1 VGLATTATWG
11 VTKSFTL
18 SVDGTV
24 LTTQSLPG
32 TTLWYTWDTTRIPN
46 GARTLTA
53 SVTMNGQTAS
63 ATLPVTISN
72 GGSSNGGSPTIALT
86 VTGRT
91 PKTGDTSQ
99 VNLTVAN
106 PGAALVG
113 DAYLGLLIPAAAAP
127 SVGCAQGDALA
138 FATPGASTFTV
149 RCLLGSAATFPV
161 YSRGVTIPAGLSPT
175 AVLDVF
181 HFVWSSLPAGTYTVF
196 LALTV
201 PGSLADGAI
210 NAADIVALATDTVT
224 LSP

>member
-24 LTTQSLPG
+24 LTTQNVPG
-32 TTLWYTWDTTRIPN
+32 TTLWYTWDTTQIPN

-63 ATLPVTISN
+63 ATLPVTV
-72 GGSSNGGSPTIALT
+72 SNGGSPTIALI

-91 PKTGDTSQ
+91 PKIGDTSQ

-106 PGAALVG
+106 PGSAFVG
-113 DAYLGLLIPAAAAP
+113 DAYLGLVIPAAAAP
-127 SVGCAQGDALA
+127 SVGCPQGDALA
-138 FATPGASTFTV
+138 FATQGSATFTV
-149 RCLLGSAATFPV
+149 RCSSASAASFPA
-161 YSRGVTIPAGLSPT
+161 YARGVTVPAGLAPT
-175 AVLDVF
+175 AVTDVF
-181 HFVWSSLPAGTYTVF
+181 HFVWPSLPAGTYTMFVA
-196 LALTV
+196 LAV
-201 PGSLADGAI
+201 PGSLADGTIDSGDVMIA
-210 NAADIVALATDTVT
+210 ATDSVT